1 MTIWTFINGWQ
12 KTSCRQVSGVL
23 LMMLMSL
30 NSTGYAS
37 EESPSME
44 LLELLGQFDPQD
56 EAWVNNELGLEDS
69 PEIDIKNDLKK
80 PDKQSSSESINE

>member
-1 MTIWTFINGWQ
+1 
-12 KTSCRQVSGVL
+12 
-23 LMMLMSL
+23 
-30 NSTGYAS
+30 
-37 EESPSME
+37 ME